1 MWSKLTLLYVQN
13 STIYSAALVC
23 KMFLLDSWVL
33 CWLQKIK
40 WVPIDTMGSWDEIA
54 RRGSRFGFQIRGSYS
69 LWGRLSDIGQ
79 LSYWRRWSDRGQL
92 SYRGVRVTAASCH
105 NGGDRVVRTRSH
117 TGGFL
122 VALVLKREF
131 DFLLFWRKWNFA
143 EGYRIMGQDEWRSDF
158 LCFKSNT
165 NLES

>member
-1 MWSKLTLLYVQN
+1 MPSKRAPFLFLFIAN
-13 STIYSAALVC
+13 NRIGSFKALNC
-23 KMFLLDSWVL
+23 LANKTSLN
-33 CWLQKIK
+33 
-40 WVPIDTMGSWDEIA
+40 EIA

-69 LWGRLSDIGQ
+69 LWGMLSDIGQ